1 MVKRR
6 QPHRHDKSFTMGG
19 VATAGNAGCLP
30 AIIAAAGAVAM
41 VIALGLELGVLYD
54 YRVRDFKAVTDG
66 SAFLNNGSQCLRYAT
81 EGDLVAYY
89 GDNGAGAWKSSPFTC
104 KDDRKD
110 LGMLLASS
118 VHQLYHVKAA
128 HPEAYYAAR
137 AGAGVYADTETATAT
152 CDNALGA
159 LHAIADEKSNNP
171 DTCSEIYSP
180 VPTQAACVT
189 LAESQAATAA
199 DPADDGNAD
208 NGAEADLV
216 TPERQAGINAAKL
229 EAGVAAA
236 QAVVDAPGVAAAQA
250 VVDAAGVAAANAAV
264 AASAG
269 GSVGDGDLGDA
280 RVTSLNTAITD
291 LASAQAAD
299 TQFTLTT
306 VAAAYS
312 AAAPTITDL
321 ASAQAADTARG
332 DGATTVADAF
342 SAAAPTITDQVSA
355 QAAGTNA
362 LNAYNSAADLI
373 NTPTEAAAHNGGTAY
388 TTALN
393 AAIADSKATASANK
407 CPDSGEGLRGITP
420 TDYKTLIVL
429 DGDAAGATAPTVTAD
444 SAITA
449 YNLYLQ
455 CVLTA
460 GLGNVPPVAT
470 ADNLVQVPTASRG
483 GTLDIPLYQRKS
495 TSETDC
501 FGYLQPAYTP
511 PPMLYG
517 DFNCSVPRQ
526 ARAKVMYGARLGWS
540 LFATVPCVILIV
552 YLGADAAL
560 AALCFFFRASAERA
574 TAQKTGVNAI
584 TELPKGVVTQLATI
598 SEMRYIRLGLSL
610 VGFLLVVILK
620 AVYDWA
626 PWVTGTVLPQATTCG
641 ENGWQTEQDATVTQF
656 IVIILILATIVIL
669 PVSQFRAFSSLLG
682 TERKARSAERQ
693 WQVFAGTGRIFLW
706 IVLVVLA
713 GIVLVAFE
721 AADGV
726 AWGISWAGRQL
737 EVYAADMNALDV
749 DQAATLVEKAAT
761 SAVLAGVSMG
771 ALIALVYARWLF
783 TSKTTQGFLCSFIWL
798 GCVVAGL
805 IPIVI
810 NFGFKV
816 ALNPDE
822 QEVLSDCDY
831 HSPDSFEHFLCKN
844 RAIVF
849 TISLLVLVVVFG
861 IMWCCWLRTVVPSLF
876 KVGQSKEGHTSG
888 GVTPATAG
896 AETAANAPF
905 QTEKIPL
912 LSLRV
917 RQ

>member
-1 MVKRR
+1 M
-6 QPHRHDKSFTMGG
+6 
-19 VATAGNAGCLP
+19 
-30 AIIAAAGAVAM
+30 
-41 VIALGLELGVLYD
+41 
-54 YRVRDFKAVTDG
+54 
-66 SAFLNNGSQCLRYAT
+66 
-81 EGDLVAYY
+81 
-89 GDNGAGAWKSSPFTC
+89 
-104 KDDRKD
+104 
-110 LGMLLASS
+110 
-118 VHQLYHVKAA
+118 
-128 HPEAYYAAR
+128 
-137 AGAGVYADTETATAT
+137 
-152 CDNALGA
+152 
-159 LHAIADEKSNNP
+159 
-171 DTCSEIYSP
+171 
-180 VPTQAACVT
+180 
-189 LAESQAATAA
+189 
-199 DPADDGNAD
+199 
-208 NGAEADLV
+208 
-216 TPERQAGINAAKL
+216 
-229 EAGVAAA
+229 
-236 QAVVDAPGVAAAQA
+236 
-250 VVDAAGVAAANAAV
+250 
-264 AASAG
+264 
-269 GSVGDGDLGDA
+269 
-280 RVTSLNTAITD
+280 
-291 LASAQAAD
+291 
-299 TQFTLTT
+299 
-306 VAAAYS
+306 
-312 AAAPTITDL
+312 
-321 ASAQAADTARG
+321 
-332 DGATTVADAF
+332 
-342 SAAAPTITDQVSA
+342 
-355 QAAGTNA
+355 
-362 LNAYNSAADLI
+362 
-373 NTPTEAAAHNGGTAY
+373 
-388 TTALN
+388 
-393 AAIADSKATASANK
+393 
-407 CPDSGEGLRGITP
+407 
-420 TDYKTLIVL
+420 
-429 DGDAAGATAPTVTAD
+429 TAD

-449 YNLYLQ
+449 YNLYPQ

-560 AALCFFFRASAERA
+560 AALCFFFRASSERA
-574 TAQKTGVNAI
+574 TAQKNGKNRNTD
-584 TELPKGVVTQLATI
+584 LPVGVVTQLATI

-641 ENGWQTEQDATVTQF
+641 ENGWQTEQDATVMHF

-669 PVSQFRAFSSLLG
+669 PVSQFRAFSSLFG
-682 TERKARSAERQ
+682 DTRQKRSAAQQ
-693 WQVFAGTGRIFLW
+693 WEVFAGTGRIFLW

-737 EVYAADMNALDV
+737 EVYAADLNALDV

-876 KVGQSKEGHTSG
+876 RVGQSNKGHTAG
-888 GVTPATAG
+888 GGSQPT
-896 AETAANAPF
+896 ANAEKAAEAPF
-905 QTEKIPL
+905 EKERIPL

>member
-6 QPHRHDKSFTMGG
+6 RPHRHDKSFTMGG
-19 VATAGNAGCLP
+19 VVTAGNAGCLP
-30 AIIAAAGAVAM
+30 GIIAAAGAVAM

-81 EGDLVAYY
+81 ESDLVAYY

-137 AGAGVYADTETATAT
+137 AGAGVYADTTEATTT

-189 LAESQAATAA
+189 LAESQAGTAA
-199 DPADDGNAD
+199 DPADDGDAD

-236 QAVVDAPGVAAAQA
+236 LNKVATDAGGTVGDNDDG
-250 VVDAAGVAAANAAV
+250 DAAIAAL
-264 AASAG
+264 
-269 GSVGDGDLGDA
+269 D
-280 RVTSLNTAITD
+280 TPITD
-291 LASAQAAD
+291 QASAQAAG
-299 TQFTLTT
+299 
-306 VAAAYS
+306 S
-312 AAAPTITDL
+312 
-321 ASAQAADTARG
+321 G
-332 DGATTVADAF
+332 
-342 SAAAPTITDQVSA
+342 
-355 QAAGTNA
+355 A
-362 LNAYNSAADLI
+362 LNAYNSAADDI
-373 NTPTEAAAHNGGTAY
+373 STPTQAAAHNGGNAY

-393 AAIADSKATASANK
+393 AAIADSKAAASANK
-407 CPDSGEGLRGITP
+407 CPDDGEGLRGITP
-420 TDYKTLIVL
+420 TDYKELIVEE
-429 DGDAAGATAPTVTAD
+429 GKPVTTPTVTTD
-444 SAITA
+444 TA
-449 YNLYLQ
+449 TTMYNLYLQ

-574 TAQKTGVNAI
+574 TAQKKGVNPN
-584 TELPKGVVTQLATI
+584 TRLPVGVVTQLATI

-641 ENGWQTEQDATVTQF
+641 ENGWQTEQDATVMHF

-682 TERKARSAERQ
+682 NDRKERTVEQQ
-693 WQVFAGTGRIFLW
+693 WKVFAGTGRIFLW

-737 EVYAADMNALDV
+737 EVYAADLNALDV

-783 TSKTTQGFLCSFIWL
+783 TSKTTQGFLCAFIWL

-876 KVGQSKEGHTSG
+876 RVGKSNNGHPSG
-888 GVTPATAG
+888 GKSQATANS
-896 AETAANAPF
+896 ETTPNAAPF
-905 QTEKIPL
+905 QTERIPL

-917 RQ
+917 RH

>member
-6 QPHRHDKSFTMGG
+6 KPHRHDKSFTMGG
-19 VATAGNAGCLP
+19 VVTAGNAGCLP
-30 AIIAAAGAVAM
+30 GIIAAAGAVAM

-81 EGDLVAYY
+81 ESDLVAYY

-118 VHQLYHVKAA
+118 VHQLFHVKAA

-137 AGAGVYADTETATAT
+137 AGAGVYAALESNGKHATTT

-159 LHAIADEKSNNP
+159 LHAIADQKNNNP

-180 VPTQAACVT
+180 APTQAACVSEVE
-189 LAESQAATAA
+189 AAAQAAAEVAA
-199 DPADDGNAD
+199 PIS
-208 NGAEADLV
+208 
-216 TPERQAGINAAKL
+216 PERQIGINAAAL
-229 EAGVAAA
+229 AAGVAAA
-236 QAVVDAPGVAAAQA
+236 QTFVDAAGVTAAQA

-269 GSVGDGDLGDA
+269 GSVGDGDVGDN
-280 RVTSLNTAITD
+280 RVASLNTAITD

-342 SAAAPTITDQVSA
+342 SAAAPTITDQASA
-355 QAAGTNA
+355 QAAGTAA
-362 LNAYNSAADLI
+362 LNAYNSAADPI
-373 NTPTEAAAHNGGTAY
+373 NTVALAQDYDTNSGTTTYADAYDAA
-388 TTALN
+388 L
-393 AAIADSKATASANK
+393 ADSKATASANK

-420 TDYKTLIVL
+420 TDYKELIVEE
-429 DGDAAGATAPTVTAD
+429 GKAVTTPTVTTD
-444 SAITA
+444 TA
-449 YNLYLQ
+449 TTMYNLYLQ

-495 TSETDC
+495 SSETDC
-501 FGYLQPAYTP
+501 FGYLQPAYIP

-560 AALCFFFRASAERA
+560 AALCFFFRASSERA
-574 TAQKTGVNAI
+574 TARKDGKNSQTD
-584 TELPKGVVTQLATI
+584 LPVGVVTQLSTI

-641 ENGWQTEQDATVTQF
+641 ENGWQTEQDATVMHF

-669 PVSQFRAFSSLLG
+669 PVSQFRAFSSLFG
-682 TERKARSAERQ
+682 DKREKDTAAQQ
-693 WQVFAGTGRIFLW
+693 WEVFAGTGRIFLW

-737 EVYAADMNALDV
+737 EVYAADLNALDV

-771 ALIALVYARWLF
+771 ALVALVYARWLF

-876 KVGQSKEGHTSG
+876 RVGKSNNGHTSG
-888 GVTPATAG
+888 GVSQPTAN
-896 AETAANAPF
+896 AETMSKDAPF
-905 QTEKIPL
+905 QTERIPL

>member
-6 QPHRHDKSFTMGG
+6 RPHRHDKSFTMGG
-19 VATAGNAGCLP
+19 VVTAGNAGCLP
-30 AIIAAAGAVAM
+30 GIIAAAGAVAM

-81 EGDLVAYY
+81 ESDLVAYY

-118 VHQLYHVKAA
+118 VHQLFHVKAA

-137 AGAGVYADTETATAT
+137 AGAGVYAALESDGSHATTT

-180 VPTQAACVT
+180 APTQAACESE
-189 LAESQAATAA
+189 AENFAQDAAETS
-199 DPADDGNAD
+199 PP
-208 NGAEADLV
+208 
-216 TPERQAGINAAKL
+216 TISPEQQIGINAAKVA
-229 EAGVAAA
+229 AGVAAA
-236 QAVVDAPGVAAAQA
+236 QTAAPGA
-250 VVDAAGVAAANAAV
+250 
-264 AASAG
+264 
-269 GSVGDGDLGDA
+269 
-280 RVTSLNTAITD
+280 
-291 LASAQAAD
+291 
-299 TQFTLTT
+299 
-306 VAAAYS
+306 
-312 AAAPTITDL
+312 
-321 ASAQAADTARG
+321 
-332 DGATTVADAF
+332 
-342 SAAAPTITDQVSA
+342 TITDQASA
-355 QAAGTNA
+355 QAAGTA
-362 LNAYNSAADLI
+362 AIDAYNSAANAI
-373 NTPTEAAAHNGGTAY
+373 VTVANAQGYESGTAY
-388 TTALN
+388 TDAYN
-393 AAIADSKATASANK
+393 AALDDSKATAKANR

-420 TDYKTLIVL
+420 TDYKELIVEE
-429 DGDAAGATAPTVTAD
+429 GKTVTTPTVTTD
-444 SAITA
+444 TA
-449 YNLYLQ
+449 TTMYNLYLQ

-495 TSETDC
+495 SSETDC

-574 TAQKTGVNAI
+574 TAQKKGVNPN
-584 TELPKGVVTQLATI
+584 TRLPVGVVTQLATI

-641 ENGWQTEQDATVTQF
+641 ENGWQTEQDATVMHF

-682 TERKARSAERQ
+682 NDRKERTVEQQ
-693 WQVFAGTGRIFLW
+693 WKVFAGTGRIFLW

-737 EVYAADMNALDV
+737 EVYAADLNALDV

-783 TSKTTQGFLCSFIWL
+783 TSKTTQGFLCAFIWL

-861 IMWCCWLRTVVPSLF
+861 IMWCCWLREVVPSLF
-876 KVGQSKEGHTSG
+876 RVGQSSKPSTSG
-888 GVTPATAG
+888 GKSQPTANTEPLG
-896 AETAANAPF
+896 TLAPV